1 MHSSKVTPRGNRRD
15 KSFWEGCL
23 SLQITEIE
31 YMANGKLKEFVK
43 VITMNYSRLHLSVFT
58 TVEVIIISIHKLST
72 PDQL

>member
-1 MHSSKVTPRGNRRD
+1 
-15 KSFWEGCL
+15 
-23 SLQITEIE
+23 
-31 YMANGKLKEFVK
+31 MANGKLKEFVK